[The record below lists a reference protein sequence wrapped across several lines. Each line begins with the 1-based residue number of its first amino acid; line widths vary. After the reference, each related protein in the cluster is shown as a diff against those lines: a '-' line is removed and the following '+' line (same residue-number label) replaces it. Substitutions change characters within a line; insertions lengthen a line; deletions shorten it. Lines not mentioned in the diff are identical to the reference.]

1 MADYEMCSSSE
12 LPKSLAAMLTTRE
25 QLEGQDKHEEAQ
37 EKLDAAQKLFA
48 ECIPNRAQKASNDI
62 AAAGHSDLIPKDL
75 SDRLQEDFLKKHKVD
90 KDVAKADHDD
100 GPEAGPLIKMMHQAI
115 KLQDFAALKLDDD
128 VKVQLKTTAPTGLIE
143 EDSFSRIRPQL
154 K

>member
-25 QLEGQDKHEEAQ
+25 QLEGQGKHEEAQ

-75 SDRLQEDFLKKHKVD
+75 SDRLQE
-90 KDVAKADHDD
+90 
-100 GPEAGPLIKMMHQAI
+100 I
-115 KLQDFAALKLDDD
+115 
-128 VKVQLKTTAPTGLIE
+128 
-143 EDSFSRIRPQL
+143 FSRNTKSTKTLLNLIMMTGRKQGP
-154 K
+154 